1 MKRKNKNKPVI
12 QINTSFV
19 QPDCHGHEKLNDP
32 TIQRINNGF
41 LSNTDK
47 AYFKKIYFFS
57 GQDQLF
63 YYHEQQ

>member
-32 TIQRINNGF
+32 TIQRINVF
-41 LSNTDK
+41 DPRMRATICLPRQKRFCMQIQVS
-47 AYFKKIYFFS
+47 YS
-57 GQDQLF
+57 
-63 YYHEQQ
+63 